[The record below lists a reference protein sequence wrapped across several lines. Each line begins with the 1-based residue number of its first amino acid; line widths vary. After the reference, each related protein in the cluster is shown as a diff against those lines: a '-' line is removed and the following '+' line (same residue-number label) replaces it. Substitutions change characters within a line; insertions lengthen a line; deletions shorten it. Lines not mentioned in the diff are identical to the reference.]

1 MTAPTP
7 GHGTGASTGR
17 GHGTGTGIS
26 TGAGREAGRET
37 GLGTGPE
44 PATVPTREASTPAL
58 ALAGGTVRLGHRTVL
73 RDIDLRVEAGEL
85 LAVLGPNG
93 AGKSTLLRALLG
105 LVPLTAG
112 EARVHGTPVARFRDW
127 GRIGYVPQRGAQADG
142 VPATVWEVVASG
154 RVARRSRFRPASAAD
169 RAATARALRAVGLD
183 DRRRD
188 SVHELSGGQ
197 WKRVQIAR
205 ALAGE
210 PDVLVMDEPA
220 AGVDAASQAA
230 LARTLRELHLT
241 VVVTLHE
248 LGSLEPLITRTVVL
262 DDGRIAAEAASRAG
276 VAAGTDAASPR
287 PSTGSATSPTDPGEA
302 A

>member
-1 MTAPTP
+1 MPAPWP
-7 GHGTGASTGR
+7 EPVPVPSPEPVPA
-17 GHGTGTGIS
+17 
-26 TGAGREAGRET
+26 REAT
-37 GLGTGPE
+37 P
-44 PATVPTREASTPAL
+44 PAL
-58 ALAGGTVRLGHRTVL
+58 ALTGGAVRLGHRTVL
-73 RDIDLRVEAGEL
+73 RDIDIRVEPGEL

-105 LVPLTAG
+105 LLPLTSG

-127 GRIGYVPQRGAQADG
+127 GRIGYVPQRAAQADG

-169 RAATARALRAVGLD
+169 RAATERALRAVGLD
-183 DRRRD
+183 HRRRD

-230 LARTLRELHLT
+230 LAGTLRELDLT

-248 LGSLEPLITRTVVL
+248 LGPLEPLITRTVVL
-262 DDGRIAAEAASRAG
+262 DDGRITAEATSGNGDGSGGHAASGKGDGPGGHAASG
-276 VAAGTDAASPR
+276 ESAAAGG
-287 PSTGSATSPTDPGEA
+287 PSRSATPPPGPEEA
-302 A
+302 P